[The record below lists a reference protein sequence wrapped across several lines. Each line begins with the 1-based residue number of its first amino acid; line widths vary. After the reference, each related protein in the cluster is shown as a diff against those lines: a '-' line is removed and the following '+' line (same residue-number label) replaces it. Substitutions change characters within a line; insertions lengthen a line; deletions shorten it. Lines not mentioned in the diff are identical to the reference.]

1 LNQFINTTINMSS
14 IINKIK
20 EKVHSS
26 DTNTHSGA
34 PEGSHGPHDSRVANA
49 ADPRVD
55 SDRDGSH
62 TAGRTTG
69 THTTGTH
76 TTGTHTTGTTGTTGF
91 GRTAGH
97 GEYGSGL
104 GTGSAEGA
112 HGPHSSRIANAADP
126 RVDSDRDGSN
136 TLGSN
141 THNTHTTGTG
151 FGTTGRTTGGT
162 TEGLHGP
169 HSSRIA
175 NAADPRVDSDRD
187 GSNTLGSN
195 THSTHTTGAG
205 FGGHNTHTTGT
216 GFGATGGGLGG
227 ANTHTHHAGS
237 GMTGMT
243 GTHGASTG
251 THGPHSS
258 RVANAADPRVD
269 SDRDGRGAL
278 HTGPGPASNTAG
290 PHSSDM
296 ANKLDPRVDSDLD
309 GSKTLG
315 GNQTYQ

>member
-1 LNQFINTTINMSS
+1 MSS

-34 PEGSHGPHDSRVANA
+34 PEGSHGPHNSRVANA

-62 TAGRTTG
+62 NIGHSTG

-76 TTGTHTTGTTGTTGF
+76 TAGTTGTTGF

-126 RVDSDRDGSN
+126 RVDSDRDGSKTVGN
-136 TLGSN
+136 N
-141 THNTHTTGTG
+141 THSTHTTGTG
-151 FGTTGRTTGGT
+151 FGTTGGT

-169 HSSRIA
+169 HSSRVA

-187 GSNTLGSN
+187 GSNTLG
-195 THSTHTTGAG
+195 TG
-205 FGGHNTHTTGT
+205 FGSHNTHTTGT

-237 GMTGMT
+237 GVTGMT
-243 GTHGASTG
+243 GTHGDPTG

-290 PHSSDM
+290 PHNSDM

-315 GNQTYQ
+315 GNKTYQ